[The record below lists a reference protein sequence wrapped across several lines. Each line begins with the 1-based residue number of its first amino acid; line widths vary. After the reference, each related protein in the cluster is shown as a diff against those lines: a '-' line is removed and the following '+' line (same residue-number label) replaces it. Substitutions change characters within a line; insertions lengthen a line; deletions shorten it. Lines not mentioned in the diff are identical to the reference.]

1 MQPLPS
7 TPHMTRRA
15 FLKFWIISLWDLLI
29 FEIFI
34 CSCSQSY
41 VYESRD
47 EKNGFFAKH
56 LLKNLTDEHKNKSI
70 EEVLLGVSR
79 GKPVFLDYCALILG
93 RVALQR
99 EEKL

>member
-1 MQPLPS
+1 MSEEFLS
-7 TPHMTRRA
+7 T
-15 FLKFWIISLWDLLI
+15 LWIISLWDLSI
-29 FEIFI
+29 FGLFV

-56 LLKNLTDEHKNKSI
+56 LLKNLTVEHKNKSI

-79 GKPVFLDYCALILG
+79 GKAQTSHQAILIH
-93 RVALQR
+93 
-99 EEKL
+99 